1 MDILASPLN
10 SPPTDPPD
18 ASDLPLTSKTL
29 IDNIMLRNSIQSW
42 LNQLGLTH
50 EQADSV
56 LPVAAAPPVPH
67 LAPAVRVA
75 AQVAQPPVPQYAK
88 EDLEKRDEVRH
99 IACRDYLSCKN
110 GEYKILHIN
119 VKARTWMFCTLLCT
133 HALQMAKCRASIG
146 ESCTHRT
153 AI

>member
-50 EQADSV
+50 EQTDSA
-56 LPVAAAPPVPH
+56 LPVAAAPPCSH
-67 LAPAVRVA
+67 RAPTVRVA
-75 AQVAQPPVPQYAK
+75 AQQVAQLPVRQYAK
-88 EDLEKRDEVRH
+88 EDLEKRDEVCH
-99 IACRDYLSCKN
+99 IACRDYLSCTN
-110 GEYKILHIN
+110 DEYKILHIN
-119 VKARTWMFCTLLCT
+119 VKARTWMLCTLSLE
-133 HALQMAKCRASIG
+133 QRMP
-146 ESCTHRT
+146 
-153 AI
+153 